1 MHEGVSAPLCCA
13 FIHRVAFE
21 EVSRHRVLMKS
32 VQGNHSLLACG
43 TTREHRPEKPAG
55 STYSSTSGLSPLKN
69 SRGKW
74 GFIPLHKTRP
84 DSPVPTLQGLCDPN
98 QTSASEVTRGTL
110 RFLPPLEIRTSS
122 IARNPVES
130 RETRPSSTVSLTSQR
145 HPEKLPEV
153 TSTIRVNP
161 GFTAATIERTQESF
175 FNAF

>member
-1 MHEGVSAPLCCA
+1 MPGH
-13 FIHRVAFE
+13 
-21 EVSRHRVLMKS
+21 VL
-32 VQGNHSLLACG
+32 QGNPVAEG
-43 TTREHRPEKPAG
+43 TTRRGPDTPVHRLENSASSTHSSMRGLRPPEQLERPAG
-55 STYSSTSGLSPLKN
+55 FPSSD
-69 SRGKW
+69 
-74 GFIPLHKTRP
+74 KTRP
-84 DSPVPTLQGLCDPN
+84 DSPVPTLQRLYDPN

-110 RFLPPLEIRTSS
+110 RFLPPLKIRTSS

-130 RETRPSSTVSLTSQR
+130 RETRPRSTVSLSSQR

>member
-1 MHEGVSAPLCCA
+1 MTCNLILEWKTSQELGW
-13 FIHRVAFE
+13 
-21 EVSRHRVLMKS
+21 
-32 VQGNHSLLACG
+32 LLSGWQDAACHLH
-43 TTREHRPEKPAG
+43 TEKPAG

-84 DSPVPTLQGLCDPN
+84 DPPVPILQGLCN
-98 QTSASEVTRGTL
+98 LIQTSASEVTRGTL

-130 RETRPSSTVSLTSQR
+130 REMRPSSTVSLTSQR

-153 TSTIRVNP
+153 T
-161 GFTAATIERTQESF
+161 GTQSPLLQLQVLQGLFLPFRLEPLR
-175 FNAF
+175 

>member
-1 MHEGVSAPLCCA
+1 MGKP
-13 FIHRVAFE
+13 
-21 EVSRHRVLMKS
+21 
-32 VQGNHSLLACG
+32 G
-43 TTREHRPEKPAG
+43 EHRPEKPAG
-55 STYSSTSGLSPLKN
+55 STYSSTSVLSPLKN

-84 DSPVPTLQGLCDPN
+84 DSPVPTLQGPCGRSPKR
-98 QTSASEVTRGTL
+98 RGSL

-122 IARNPVES
+122 IARKPVES
-130 RETRPSSTVSLTSQR
+130 RETRPSFTVSLTSQR

-175 FNAF
+175 FNAL